1 MQDNLSAQERGIFMA
16 GDGVSWIPTWVEGA
30 VQTSL
35 NAVAGIVRHLSGTFP
50 RENLSPV
57 DAYPELGL
65 KNHRLNKFGRHR
77 VHYKRKKFDT
87 GCPFSSKPRQNGI
100 QEVDPNALYNLFQ
113 NPGAAELR
121 ETLQGYISNPLD
133 HAIRNQT
140 PVGTA

>member
-1 MQDNLSAQERGIFMA
+1 M
-16 GDGVSWIPTWVEGA
+16 
-30 VQTSL
+30 
-35 NAVAGIVRHLSGTFP
+35 
-50 RENLSPV
+50 

-87 GCPFSSKPRQNGI
+87 GCPFSSKPRQRGI
-100 QEVDPNALYNLFQ
+100 QEVDPNALYNLFHD
-113 NPGAAELR
+113 PGAAELR
-121 ETLQGYISNPLD
+121 ETLQGYIFNPLD